1 MLAVVVSLVYIYIYI
16 YILNSISTCFQFL
29 IAKLLMIA
37 HCFFYSF
44 VFLVPTFVVELFSLD
59 AVLWIMN
66 VLCISVICL
75 FTVAVIFSIH
85 FIP

>member
-1 MLAVVVSLVYIYIYI
+1 MFSVLKCKIIDDCSL
-16 YILNSISTCFQFL
+16 L
-29 IAKLLMIA
+29 
-37 HCFFYSF
+37 FYSF